1 MLKLNRTYTDFSG
14 NQRTEDFF
22 FNLTKA
28 ECLEMEM
35 STAGGMQQ
43 MMQRIIDAQDMP
55 TIIATFKKIIL
66 QAYGEK
72 SPDGKRFIKS
82 KELSEAFSQTNAYS
96 DLFMELSTNADVA
109 SKFVNGIVPED
120 VEPGSSIPAPAL
132 HSVH

>member
-96 DLFMELSTNADVA
+96 DLFMELSTDADA
-109 SKFVNGIVPED
+109 AAKFVNGIVPED

-132 HSVH
+132 HPVH

>member
-96 DLFMELSTNADVA
+96 DLFMELSTDADAA
-109 SKFVNGIVPED
+109 SKFVNGIVPKD
-120 VEPGSSIPAPAL
+120 VEPGSSIPAPVL
-132 HSVH
+132 HPVH

>member
-14 NQRTEDFF
+14 NQRTEDFY
-22 FNLTKA
+22 FNLTQA

-72 SPDGKRFIKS
+72 SPDGKRFVKS
-82 KELSEAFSQTNAYS
+82 KELSDAFSQTNAYS
-96 DLFMELSTNADVA
+96 DLFMELSTDADKA
-109 SKFVNGIVPED
+109 AKFVNGIVPKDE
-120 VEPGSSIPAPAL
+120 EPGSSIPAPAL
-132 HSVH
+132 HPVH